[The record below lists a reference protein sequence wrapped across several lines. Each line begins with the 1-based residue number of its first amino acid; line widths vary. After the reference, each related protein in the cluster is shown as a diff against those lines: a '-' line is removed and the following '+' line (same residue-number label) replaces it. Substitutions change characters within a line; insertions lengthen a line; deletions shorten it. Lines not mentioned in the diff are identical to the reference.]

1 MPITAD
7 ADIEITGYN
16 WVPPFAEGFVRDLRA
31 RWFCEEAGLPYR
43 ERLISAVKKP
53 AGWRSEQP
61 FGQVPVLRD
70 GDIHLFESG
79 AILIHLAEKNG
90 KLLPAGGQ
98 ARADVLSWL
107 LAAYNSVEPVQN
119 ELANIEMFNADED
132 WAKLRRPVALDNLDR
147 RHRSLDHALKDREWF
162 AGEFS
167 IADIA
172 MVSVLRS
179 SVAMGTLTEHPTLAA
194 YVDRGTERPAFQQ
207 ALADQLAGFDP
218 SHAPGMEHA

>member
-1 MPITAD
+1 M
-7 ADIEITGYN
+7 
-16 WVPPFAEGFVRDLRA
+16 
-31 RWFCEEAGLPYR
+31 
-43 ERLISAVKKP
+43 
-53 AGWRSEQP
+53 
-61 FGQVPVLRD
+61 
-70 GDIHLFESG
+70 
-79 AILIHLAEKNG
+79 
-90 KLLPAGGQ
+90 
-98 ARADVLSWL
+98 
-107 LAAYNSVEPVQN
+107 QN